1 MLNQKKM
8 TIQINKSSIAIVIMA
23 GVILFMGY
31 KLLQPADNTSHL
43 IEMQYQAERFT
54 KDSLAL
60 VESFR
65 KEISGRD
72 SAIAYSQGQ
81 IKVQQSTIKYY
92 EKKIFNSQ
100 HDPIYIV
107 DQQLDSILTAIR
119 TKYR

>member
-1 MLNQKKM
+1 MK
-8 TIQINKSSIAIVIMA
+8 IEISKSNIVI
-23 GVILFMGY
+23 VILIGFVLFMGY
-31 KLLQPADNTSHL
+31 KLLQPKDNTAHL

-54 KDSLAL
+54 RDSLAL
-60 VESFR
+60 VGKFN
-65 KEISGRD
+65 KELVGRD
-72 SAIAYSQGQ
+72 SAITYGNGQ
-81 IKVQQSTIKYY
+81 LEASKSTIKYY

>member
-1 MLNQKKM
+1 M

-60 VESFR
+60 VESFK
-65 KEISGRD
+65 KEITDRD

-92 EKKIFNSQ
+92 EKKIFDSQ
-100 HDPIYIV
+100 YAPMYVV